1 MQLPRMFLG
10 DLAKG
15 GGESPPDGPP
25 WGVEPGDEQDS
36 KDNGVR
42 LLRSLN
48 PLPGS
53 PLPPPPDPPP
63 SGGPPWGVE
72 PGDEKDSK
80 DNGIRLLRAL
90 KPFLPPSPPPP
101 SGPPWGVEP
110 GDEEAP
116 KKARKI
122 TRSKNP

>member
-25 WGVEPGDEQDS
+25 WGVEPGDEQ
-36 KDNGVR
+36 
-42 LLRSLN
+42 
-48 PLPGS
+48 
-53 PLPPPPDPPP
+53 
-63 SGGPPWGVE
+63 
-72 PGDEKDSK
+72 DSK